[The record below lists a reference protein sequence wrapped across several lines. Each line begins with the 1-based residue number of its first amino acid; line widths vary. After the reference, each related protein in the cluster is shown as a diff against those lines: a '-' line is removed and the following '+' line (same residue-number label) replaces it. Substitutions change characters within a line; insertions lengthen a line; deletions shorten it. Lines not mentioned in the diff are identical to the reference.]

1 MGRTRFLAVIGV
13 AALFLGACGND
24 TSNSGEGGS
33 GGSDLGSDEQA
44 YVDEMTAAIQK
55 SSGEDEAIPQDQAEC
70 WMGDMVDGIGVDKM
84 KEAGFTPESIA
95 ADGEGDKVDLKKL
108 SEGDRKVVAESFTN
122 CIDLEAVFMESL
134 ASSGEDIP
142 KEMKECFEG
151 IDWEVIEEKFS
162 EMILTGD
169 EMDEND
175 SAMAP
180 LLGCML
186 GSMGDMDMDDM
197 DTGADSNSPSTTIG

>member
-1 MGRTRFLAVIGV
+1 
-13 AALFLGACGND
+13 
-24 TSNSGEGGS
+24 
-33 GGSDLGSDEQA
+33 
-44 YVDEMTAAIQK
+44 
-55 SSGEDEAIPQDQAEC
+55 
-70 WMGDMVDGIGVDKM
+70 MGDMVDGIGVDKM